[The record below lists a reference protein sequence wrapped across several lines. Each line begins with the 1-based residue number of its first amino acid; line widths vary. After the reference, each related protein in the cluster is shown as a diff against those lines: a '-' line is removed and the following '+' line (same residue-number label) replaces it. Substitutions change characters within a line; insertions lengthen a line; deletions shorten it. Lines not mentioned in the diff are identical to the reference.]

1 MKTNLKTKVT
11 QKYNFHS
18 YGNGGRLRGVTDI
31 FQMSNSNGC
40 EDLSVYQ
47 AGHRSEKLSRMK
59 LLLCYFDQHTF
70 DTKQDDLYCIDD
82 YETRTKNMN
91 KHHVRSKIVLL
102 HKITHNHFLT
112 GSLLASGE
120 TFLLT
125 VADICQTIKLPT
137 WICLFIL
144 L

>member
-11 QKYNFHS
+11 QKYNFHL

-40 EDLSVYQ
+40 EDLSQ
-47 AGHRSEKLSRMK
+47 AGHRSEKFSRMK
-59 LLLCYFDQHTF
+59 MLLCYFDQHTF

-82 YETRTKNMN
+82 YETRRKNMN

-112 GSLLASGE
+112 GSLLASGR
-120 TFLLT
+120 
-125 VADICQTIKLPT
+125 
-137 WICLFIL
+137 LFC
-144 L
+144 

>member
-1 MKTNLKTKVT
+1 
-11 QKYNFHS
+11 
-18 YGNGGRLRGVTDI
+18 
-31 FQMSNSNGC
+31 MSNSNGC
-40 EDLSVYQ
+40 EDLRVYQ
-47 AGHRSEKLSRMK
+47 ASHRSEKLSRMK

-91 KHHVRSKIVLL
+91 KHHVRSKIVL

-125 VADICQTIKLPT
+125 VADICQTIKFPT